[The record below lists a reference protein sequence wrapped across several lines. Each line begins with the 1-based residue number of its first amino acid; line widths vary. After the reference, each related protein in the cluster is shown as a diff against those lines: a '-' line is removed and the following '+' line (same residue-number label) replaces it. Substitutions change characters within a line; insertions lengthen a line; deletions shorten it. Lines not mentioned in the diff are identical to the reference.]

1 MTNQEI
7 DDMTIDLFANTSG
20 ELLNSFISEPIGY
33 ERIIDV
39 IPRGKFGRGGTKKAG
54 GVVYSETDNVSDKIT
69 KSFAHILTGLEPG
82 AYTTGKKIVGAIEG
96 DVRKGGDPYN
106 LQDEGLALLSGIR
119 IINVDAP
126 KSMQYKIT
134 EFQRNKRSVTT
145 AENFYSLKD
154 AINRGPDVLADEFRQ
169 IQDESF
175 RVQQDFYIT
184 LQNALKM
191 GLTKQDLRRIMK
203 DRGMGVREMNMV
215 LRGKMEPFK
224 FSESRFRKRVID
236 AKKAYPDES
245 IMKSFFFPR
254 KEFVKVMREYR
265 NKSLKPVEPEVKQ
278 EVEETEGPSI
288 INRLRN
294 MVTPTNTGQQSQV
307 QPLPNTP
314 APKVQTASIKNP
326 TTNLT
331 RTETALLSPTEK
343 VIAGRT

>member
-1 MTNQEI
+1 M
-7 DDMTIDLFANTSG
+7 
-20 ELLNSFISEPIGY
+20 
-33 ERIIDV
+33 
-39 IPRGKFGRGGTKKAG
+39 GKFGRGGTKKAG

-134 EFQRNKRSVTT
+134 EFQRDKRSVTT
-145 AENFYSLKD
+145 AEDFYSLKN
-154 AINRGPDVLADEFRQ
+154 AIDRTPNELMKEFRQ

-191 GLTKQDLRRIMK
+191 GLTKKDLRRIMK

-215 LRGKMEPFK
+215 LRGKMEPGYQQGNMVQPNVMPAAMPMDQGPAQDSPVQDLSF
-224 FSESRFRKRVID
+224 EELRSRL
-236 AKKAYPDES
+236 PES
-245 IMKSFFFPR
+245 ITNDVVQLIANSQQALVEFANIQTQQDV
-254 KEFVKVMREYR
+254 KEFNRKY
-265 NKSLKPVEPEVKQ
+265 EVNLVLQ
-278 EVEETEGPSI
+278 MHY
-288 INRLRN
+288 L
-294 MVTPTNTGQQSQV
+294 VTLLVVLLTN
-307 QPLPNTP
+307 
-314 APKVQTASIKNP
+314 
-326 TTNLT
+326 
-331 RTETALLSPTEK
+331 
-343 VIAGRT
+343 